1 MAIDWKTIISEFDGK
16 PTLLQAIGKLRKAVE
31 DETITIQQAQA
42 EIAKLES
49 QQKADEALI
58 TTAQTT
64 ANNAQSA
71 VQATDTKAQQALDL
85 ATTNETDIGTL
96 NGQVAALETDLNN
109 KQDKITKATN
119 LSCKKIKTDSLS
131 FTMELGS
138 DSTEYDYGLLFA
150 SKTMVSTGQLK
161 PSFVDEQFF
170 KWLLPAKSGTL
181 ATTDEVAT
189 LETSLNNKQDKITS
203 ITDLT
208 AYSVTANTI
217 RSKKELKADGLLET
231 IDSTEYRRFLT
242 LSAGNR
248 AYKIVGKESN
258 SFGVSTVFLPESKG
272 HLVTE
277 ENLKTIFGNQ
287 SIVGAGNIDLYRHD
301 IAVTFSSA
309 DSNDIH
315 VEFISSKNTVCN
327 SLQDLKTVLGDS
339 FRISANGGVFGIFDE
354 LSTEFVAEYMR
365 ETGIQTFYKE
375 TGSDFGAKFISFADN
390 PFSLS
395 DTVTTI

>member
-58 TTAQTT
+58 KTAQSTADEAKINAYNASQKGDQALGKATTADTK
-64 ANNAQSA
+64 AQA
-71 VQATDTKAQQALDL
+71 ADTKAQAADTKAQQALDL

-96 NGQVAALETDLNN
+96 DGQVAQIETNLNN
-109 KQDKITKATN
+109 KQDKITN
-119 LSCKKIKTDSLS
+119 Q
-131 FTMELGS
+131 
-138 DSTEYDYGLLFA
+138 TE
-150 SKTMVSTGQLK
+150 
-161 PSFVDEQFF
+161 
-170 KWLLPAKSGTL
+170 
-181 ATTDEVAT
+181 
-189 LETSLNNKQDKITS
+189 
-203 ITDLT
+203 LT
-208 AYSVTANTI
+208 A
-217 RSKKELKADGLLET
+217 RSLTTVKDIICENNLKGRYLFCSHT
-231 IDSTEYRRFLT
+231 NMGSP
-242 LSAGNR
+242 
-248 AYKIVGKESN
+248 SN
-258 SFGVSTVFLPESKG
+258 SPFLIFEYGQSGIVKSTMRFQTFANMNKNIVVNFPNEDGTVVYTK
-272 HLVTE
+272 
-277 ENLKTIFGNQ
+277 NLKTLFGNQ
-287 SIVGAGNIDLYRHD
+287 SIVGEGNIDLYRHD
-301 IAVTFSSA
+301 IAITFLSA

-315 VEFISSKNTVCN
+315 VEFISSKNTVCD

-339 FRISANGGVFGIFDE
+339 FRISANGAVFGIFDE